1 MPKKI
6 FAGLMSSA
14 LIALMALSA
23 QAAEKAAED
32 KAAADAAKLG
42 IPVVSYYPLAPEIV
56 TNYTASPRHLGHVRI
71 RASIVVSDTADVDAV
86 KKYDAVIRDTLIS
99 ILNESTAE
107 DFERIADE
115 MKDLVITRL
124 SEVTDGRKIFC
135 DSDGGIIGNR
145 QSDSS
150 DAS

>member
-42 IPVVSYYPLAPEIV
+42 IPVVSY
-56 TNYTASPRHLGHVRI
+56 
-71 RASIVVSDTADVDAV
+71 
-86 KKYDAVIRDTLIS
+86 
-99 ILNESTAE
+99 
-107 DFERIADE
+107 
-115 MKDLVITRL
+115 
-124 SEVTDGRKIFC
+124 
-135 DSDGGIIGNR
+135 
-145 QSDSS
+145 
-150 DAS
+150 